1 MNSNLPIHAIVIC
14 VLYHDFLA
22 LTLPRTLELFDQV
35 TVVTTPDDVQTK
47 KICNA
52 HGIKPLLTD
61 RFTENEAQFNK
72 GAAIQEALKS
82 IDSGWV
88 LLLDADILIPVE
100 CDLLLTDLNP
110 SMIYGC
116 ERRLVVGSSQ
126 LQELQHGRKDF
137 PLMRPHE
144 ADGKP
149 LPIGFFQLFHR
160 NKVVSYPSYPTAAES
175 DAEFAKSWRVE
186 HRQMLPITVWHL
198 DSVES
203 PHSANWWGRTTPLF
217 T

>member
-1 MNSNLPIHAIVIC
+1 MSANLPIHVVVTC

-35 TVVTTPDDVQTK
+35 TVVTIPGDFQTQEV
-47 KICNA
+47 CRA
-52 HGIKPLLTD
+52 HGVKPLLTD
-61 RFTENEAQFNK
+61 RFTGNDAQFNK
-72 GAAIQEALKS
+72 GAAIQEALES
-82 IDSGWV
+82 VNSEWV
-88 LLLDADILIPVE
+88 LLLDADILLPAE
-100 CDLLLTDLNP
+100 WDPAFSKLNP
-110 SMIYGC
+110 SVIYGC

-126 LQELQHGRKDF
+126 LEALQHGRRDF

-144 ADGKP
+144 ADGRP

-160 NKVVSYPSYPTAAES
+160 DKVISHPSYPTAAES
-175 DAEFAKSWRVE
+175 DAEFAKSWPVE
-186 HRQMLPITVWHL
+186 HREMLPITVWHL